1 MSVLVFRQNLLEIG
15 CKDTTI
21 FLSRSIFIVKL
32 TPGTRKNLFHVAKKA
47 KKMAK
52 DATFGGFE
60 WQNAEALGKL
70 LTFSQITICHQAGR
84 YSNT

>member
-32 TPGTRKNLFHVAKKA
+32 TPVTRKKSVSRRKK
-47 KKMAK
+47 
-52 DATFGGFE
+52 G
-60 WQNAEALGKL
+60 
-70 LTFSQITICHQAGR
+70 
-84 YSNT
+84 